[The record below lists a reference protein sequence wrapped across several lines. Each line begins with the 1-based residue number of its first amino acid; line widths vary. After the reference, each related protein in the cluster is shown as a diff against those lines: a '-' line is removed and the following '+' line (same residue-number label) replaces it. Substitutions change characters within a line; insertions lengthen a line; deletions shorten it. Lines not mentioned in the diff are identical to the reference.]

1 MRPNSINSIK
11 FKINTQ
17 QIVKHNKTN
26 KIKINLLENVKMKST
41 YAFVNKLIT
50 KVIIEFRNKI
60 EKRTTY

>member
-26 KIKINLLENVKMKST
+26 KIKINFLENLKMKST
-41 YAFVNKLIT
+41 YSFVNKLIT